1 MQRRAECCNRTEANL
16 VDVQRVFAEVGITLK
31 ELEEYVENF
40 DTKETIGKCAVARFP
55 APADNNLNF
64 LKPGS
69 REVLHRKVHVNEYFP
84 PMYPEL
90 EEEPDSGIG
99 RGSTVAVSPRV
110 DERSM
115 SVGEG
120 SDPVVKREFQTGRS
134 AEDGEFLE
142 PMPPAQL
149 DPQDTKRELSTTTTD
164 GTSSEI
170 MSHLRDIPSV
180 MMTSAGFISPA
191 REGKLPES
199 RTPHG
204 GASAAA
210 AAASAVVSS
219 EVQAD
224 DVGKQMKDEDID
236 VKALR
241 KKCKNTLYVV
251 GNLLASDGLQQA
263 ARLYFMLLTP
273 LWEEHSHNAASLR
286 DVDVVIAWHVSMALG
301 RYLRVLRSLTLI
313 LQDIAQLAAVGF
325 DVEYELSPL
334 VKTANSE
341 ARLVAEDF
349 GATKTFNVVVRLL
362 FHRIS
367 SMSWYSEGYPGRFAL
382 ALDDCSLEAF
392 LGTFWSDYCLYLR
405 TSTLAVGSRFWVE
418 SALFV
423 TISTASRP
431 RCPPLVFQAKLP
443 FD

>member
-1 MQRRAECCNRTEANL
+1 
-16 VDVQRVFAEVGITLK
+16 
-31 ELEEYVENF
+31 
-40 DTKETIGKCAVARFP
+40 
-55 APADNNLNF
+55 
-64 LKPGS
+64 
-69 REVLHRKVHVNEYFP
+69 
-84 PMYPEL
+84 
-90 EEEPDSGIG
+90 
-99 RGSTVAVSPRV
+99 
-110 DERSM
+110 
-115 SVGEG
+115 
-120 SDPVVKREFQTGRS
+120 
-134 AEDGEFLE
+134 
-142 PMPPAQL
+142 
-149 DPQDTKRELSTTTTD
+149 
-164 GTSSEI
+164 
-170 MSHLRDIPSV
+170 
-180 MMTSAGFISPA
+180 
-191 REGKLPES
+191 
-199 RTPHG
+199 
-204 GASAAA
+204 
-210 AAASAVVSS
+210 
-219 EVQAD
+219 
-224 DVGKQMKDEDID
+224 
-236 VKALR
+236 
-241 KKCKNTLYVV
+241 
-251 GNLLASDGLQQA
+251 
-263 ARLYFMLLTP
+263 
-273 LWEEHSHNAASLR
+273 
-286 DVDVVIAWHVSMALG
+286 MALG

-349 GATKTFNVVVRLL
+349 WATKTFNVVVRLL